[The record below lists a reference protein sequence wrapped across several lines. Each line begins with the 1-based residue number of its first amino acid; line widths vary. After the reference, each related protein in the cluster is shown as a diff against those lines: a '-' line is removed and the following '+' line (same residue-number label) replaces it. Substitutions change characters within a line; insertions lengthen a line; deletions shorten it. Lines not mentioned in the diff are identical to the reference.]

1 MMRQPR
7 LEHAYQAIAQ
17 VDSVPPG
24 MADYCLS
31 KLELTRAMVMGKAG
45 RRQEAARH
53 FAAYQK
59 TEVAKSGR
67 DWISPMGYYESIG
80 DVENLLYIYNR
91 WDSLSQANHIP
102 MSTEYQGMLGMKVAA
117 EMATNRQKEA
127 LKTAERIVNDLK
139 EVDSLNRKDNA
150 DQQMSMVPSVFP
162 DRADFDL
169 YASMVPAREVGG
181 DLYDYLLLD
190 HQLYFCLGDVS
201 GKGVPA
207 SLFMAQTTRL
217 FRALAK
223 QRLEPATLLT
233 RLNEELA
240 EDNEQGMFCTM
251 FVGLID
257 LNSGRLDYCNAGH
270 NPPVIGGGQ
279 QHGEF
284 LEMLPN
290 APVGLCPGLEYEGES
305 LADVR
310 GRALF
315 IYTDGLNEAEN
326 QTQEQYGDDRLLAF
340 LQSTEFE
347 SARQVIE
354 ALTAEVEVHRAG
366 AEPNDD
372 LTMMCLRMK

>member
-1 MMRQPR
+1 M
-7 LEHAYQAIAQ
+7 
-17 VDSVPPG
+17 
-24 MADYCLS
+24 
-31 KLELTRAMVMGKAG
+31 
-45 RRQEAARH
+45 
-53 FAAYQK
+53 
-59 TEVAKSGR
+59 
-67 DWISPMGYYESIG
+67 
-80 DVENLLYIYNR
+80 
-91 WDSLSQANHIP
+91 
-102 MSTEYQGMLGMKVAA
+102 
-117 EMATNRQKEA
+117 
-127 LKTAERIVNDLK
+127 
-139 EVDSLNRKDNA
+139 
-150 DQQMSMVPSVFP
+150 
-162 DRADFDL
+162 
-169 YASMVPAREVGG
+169 GG

-207 SLFMAQTTRL
+207 SLFMAQTNRL

-290 APVGLCPGLEYEGES
+290 APVGLWPGLEYEGES